1 MASHLMGAGT
11 PNLPVLACGAAFLA
25 RVSSDMSKEPCI
37 CALRVTNAVEVHSDS
52 SRRGTEHRGGS
63 MPIAIPDVSSPAIGP
78 GDTNMHTGH
87 MLNSSN

>member
-1 MASHLMGAGT
+1 MASHRVGTRT
-11 PNLPVLACGAAFLA
+11 PNLPVLAREAAFLA
-25 RVSSDMSKEPCI
+25 RVNSDMSKEPCV

-63 MPIAIPDVSSPAIGP
+63 MPIAIADVSSHAIGP

-87 MLNSSN
+87 MLDSSN